1 MTVIEL
7 LNSLQFIP
15 AAALISIIVA
25 VISFLYFI
33 HRILA
38 DNACLKK
45 DVNHIDKQVSN
56 HITETTGQ
64 IKDLNISINKR
75 LEKIDQRFEKVDQRF
90 EKMNE
95 KFEKIDQR
103 FEKMNEKFE
112 KIDQRFN
119 EQNKEIREISNS
131 MNQQFKQVIGL
142 IIQNKSHK

>member
-75 LEKIDQRFEKVDQRF
+75 LEKIDER
-90 EKMNE
+90 
-95 KFEKIDQR
+95 FEKIDQR

-119 EQNKEIREISNS
+119 EQSKEIREISNS

>member
-1 MTVIEL
+1 MTTVEL

-45 DVNHIDKQVSN
+45 DIHHIDKQVSN
-56 HITETTGQ
+56 HITETTAQ

-75 LEKIDQRFEKVDQRF
+75 FEKVDQRF
-90 EKMNE
+90 EKIDE
-95 KFEKIDQR
+95 RFEKIDQR
-103 FEKMNEKFE
+103 FEKMNE
-112 KIDQRFN
+112 RFN
-119 EQNKEIREISNS
+119 EQSKEIREISNS